1 MFEFYF
7 SVNYP
12 VIHVLRISEE
22 ATESETP
29 LRNAK
34 SSVKLSK
41 PLSLKEPKSMAF
53 VDGCD
58 DQHPD
63 KCRNVQL
70 ASVKLHKSNEL
81 GSDVYLMQGEECNI

>member
-1 MFEFYF
+1 
-7 SVNYP
+7 
-12 VIHVLRISEE
+12 
-22 ATESETP
+22 
-29 LRNAK
+29 
-34 SSVKLSK
+34 
-41 PLSLKEPKSMAF
+41 MAF

-81 GSDVYLMQGEECNI
+81 GSDVYLMQGEECNIWKFELKSSINSQIKNSKRSKISKSVEIENSKFLKIQ